1 MTSVMLLIP
10 RRVHLNEAD
19 ARELITRLESV
30 ADQRAA
36 GNAVSRLRYAISDD
50 QEQTLTPT
58 EAAAIHAA
66 VGAWLSEDAAIE
78 PSTRDRLEKLKRAT
92 SPI

>member
-1 MTSVMLLIP
+1 MLLIP
-10 RRVHLNEAD
+10 RRVQLNEAD

-30 ADQRAA
+30 DQRAA
-36 GNAVSRLRYAISDD
+36 TNAVSRLRYAINDG
-50 QEQTLTPT
+50 QEQTLTPS
-58 EAAAIHAA
+58 EAAAVHAV
-66 VGAWLSEDAAIE
+66 VGAWLSDDAPIE